1 MAAGVAKCQPKLHCE
16 KSTHTTTATIHTIL
30 MRVSEQ
36 KQQNQ
41 SGGNVEDAT
50 TTFTVAAAAER

>member
-1 MAAGVAKCQPKLHCE
+1 
-16 KSTHTTTATIHTIL
+16 

-50 TTFTVAAAAER
+50 TIFTVAAAAQN